1 MKMKELR
8 EKSEAELQKL
18 LADNR
23 RTVLEL
29 KLKALQGQMKRAN
42 QYRDAKKTVAQ
53 VMTLLG
59 TAKQLDKKI

>member
-1 MKMKELR
+1 MKELR